1 MKLKELG
8 TIVRKEFIYN
18 CYCNIVTEPK
28 EYKKITRNKM
38 FDEII
43 KTYSN
48 IKNIQDILTYKEVIF
63 LKKALKNNQIEAGHD
78 NISRE
83 LYTKMLLLP
92 NFNTIDDILYIPEEL
107 SEYILEAI
115 KTLDLQK
122 IKRKSELDE
131 IIKGMIMAYG
141 IMNIDT
147 FIEILLKY
155 YPDKN
160 YDELYDYL
168 ITAKSLKH
176 IIDIDDD
183 IIQNYDYLGE
193 NIGNEILDLQEEY
206 PIFEYKIF
214 SKNTLRL
221 IAGDKYDHRSYTDFT
236 NFLTANL
243 MTYESEFIITNFR
256 NCVNTVCDPESFC
269 EWLEETFYQK
279 DFDLDELCDLFT
291 EAYFNYPCAVLY
303 GHPISDLTDYFENDD
318 AAYPP
323 VIQSNARMCE
333 DDVKTF
339 FKIYLGLLEY
349 ANKKL
354 RVTNLKKIY
363 RKKDLPSE
371 KLTKIRDALFKN
383 HRNII
388 DDFIKDNPFNFN
400 DDELKIL
407 DNFKFGIIDQFIIV
421 EHRQDCTIVCTKNN
435 VSYKIKGLYSNI
447 GEIIPAPA
455 LTEMLILPFRNVI
468 TYDGLISAYP
478 ISMGPGIIKMINEL
492 SKTEALEQIKPIL
505 LS

>member
-1 MKLKELG
+1 
-8 TIVRKEFIYN
+8 
-18 CYCNIVTEPK
+18 
-28 EYKKITRNKM
+28 M

-48 IKNIQDILTYKEVIF
+48 IKNIQDILTYKEAIF
-63 LKKALKNNQIEAGHD
+63 LKKALQNNQIKASYD

-92 NFNTIDDILYIPEEL
+92 NFNTIDDMLYIPEEL
-107 SEYILEAI
+107 

-176 IIDIDDD
+176 IIDINDD

-193 NIGNEILDLQEEY
+193 NIGDEILDLQEEY
-206 PIFEYKIF
+206 PILEYKIF

-221 IAGDKYDHRSYTDFT
+221 IASDKYDHQSYIDFT

-279 DFDLDELCDLFT
+279 DIDLDELCDLFT

-303 GHPISDLTDYFENDD
+303 GHSILDLTNYFENDN
-318 AAYPP
+318 AAYSP

-363 RKKDLPSE
+363 QKKGLPSE
-371 KLTKIRDALFKN
+371 KLTKIRDALFKK
-383 HRNII
+383 HRSII
-388 DDFIKDNPFNFN
+388 NDFIKDNPFNFN
-400 DDELKIL
+400 DEELKIL

-421 EHRQDCTIVCTKNN
+421 EHRQDCTIVCPKNN

-455 LTEMLILPFRNVI
+455 LAEMLILPFKNVI
-468 TYDGLISAYP
+468 TYDGLITTYP
-478 ISMGPGIIKMINEL
+478 ISMGPGMIKMINEIR
-492 SKTEALEQIKPIL
+492 KIEALDQIKPIL

>member
-1 MKLKELG
+1 
-8 TIVRKEFIYN
+8 
-18 CYCNIVTEPK
+18 
-28 EYKKITRNKM
+28 
-38 FDEII
+38 
-43 KTYSN
+43 
-48 IKNIQDILTYKEVIF
+48 
-63 LKKALKNNQIEAGHD
+63 
-78 NISRE
+78 
-83 LYTKMLLLP
+83 
-92 NFNTIDDILYIPEEL
+92 
-107 SEYILEAI
+107 
-115 KTLDLQK
+115 
-122 IKRKSELDE
+122 
-131 IIKGMIMAYG
+131 
-141 IMNIDT
+141 
-147 FIEILLKY
+147 
-155 YPDKN
+155 
-160 YDELYDYL
+160 
-168 ITAKSLKH
+168 
-176 IIDIDDD
+176 
-183 IIQNYDYLGE
+183 
-193 NIGNEILDLQEEY
+193 
-206 PIFEYKIF
+206 
-214 SKNTLRL
+214 
-221 IAGDKYDHRSYTDFT
+221 
-236 NFLTANL
+236 
-243 MTYESEFIITNFR
+243 
-256 NCVNTVCDPESFC
+256 
-269 EWLEETFYQK
+269 
-279 DFDLDELCDLFT
+279 
-291 EAYFNYPCAVLY
+291 
-303 GHPISDLTDYFENDD
+303 
-318 AAYPP
+318 
-323 VIQSNARMCE
+323 MCE

-478 ISMGPGIIKMINEL
+478 ISMGPGMIKMINEL